1 MIPFIIAG
9 ITTGSIYGLAGVGL
23 VLTYKTAGIFNFAHG
38 ALATVSAFLFYA
50 LHVEHGMPWPLAAF
64 VCVFVAGPVLGLL
77 FERLARSLAGT
88 SLAVRVVSTVG
99 VLLIVQSIVVLIYGA
114 AATMTVPQF
123 LPTATFT
130 IGGTPLSLNDLIV
143 VAIGLLATVG
153 LYVFFRT
160 ARTGVAM
167 RAVVDRPELLDL
179 AGTNPGMVRRYAWVI
194 GVCFVSV
201 SGVLLAPLVSL
212 NSTTLTLLIVQ
223 AFGAAAVGRFTS
235 LPMTYVGG
243 LLIGI
248 GSALATKYFT
258 SGVMA
263 GLPSA
268 LPFLVLFVVLVFSR
282 RGRLTAQP
290 LRPPH
295 RASWRA
301 PWPVQLAGG
310 AVLLALLLA
319 VPEFADYHI
328 ADWTLFLTAAIVFL
342 SLGLLVRTSGQV
354 SLAHVAFMAIGAAAF
369 SHLTEGGGVPWGA
382 ALVIAGLVAI
392 PIGALLAIPAI
403 RLSGLYLALATF
415 GFGILLA
422 FMSYTQ
428 SYMFGEEGIGL
439 TVPRPSLGNRTL
451 DDQQYYY
458 LVLALA
464 LAVTLGMVALH
475 RSRLGRLLH
484 ALADSPQAL
493 ATTGT
498 SVNVTRVL
506 VFCLSAF
513 LAAVGG
519 ALAGAAQ
526 GNVSGDSY
534 PPLLSLTFFALV
546 VINPGGVPW
555 FAVLAGAGYTLI
567 PSYFPDSDTSTYL
580 ELLFGV
586 FALLYAIT
594 PDEMRGVPDRLA
606 RLVDRAARPTTAP
619 AAEHG
624 AEPSVLTN
632 AAAGEE
638 R

>member
-1 MIPFIIAG
+1 
-9 ITTGSIYGLAGVGL
+9 
-23 VLTYKTAGIFNFAHG
+23 
-38 ALATVSAFLFYA
+38 
-50 LHVEHGMPWPLAAF
+50 
-64 VCVFVAGPVLGLL
+64 
-77 FERLARSLAGT
+77 
-88 SLAVRVVSTVG
+88 
-99 VLLIVQSIVVLIYGA
+99 
-114 AATMTVPQF
+114 
-123 LPTATFT
+123 
-130 IGGTPLSLNDLIV
+130 
-143 VAIGLLATVG
+143 
-153 LYVFFRT
+153 
-160 ARTGVAM
+160 
-167 RAVVDRPELLDL
+167 
-179 AGTNPGMVRRYAWVI
+179 
-194 GVCFVSV
+194 
-201 SGVLLAPLVSL
+201 
-212 NSTTLTLLIVQ
+212 
-223 AFGAAAVGRFTS
+223 
-235 LPMTYVGG
+235 
-243 LLIGI
+243 
-248 GSALATKYFT
+248 
-258 SGVMA
+258 
-263 GLPSA
+263 
-268 LPFLVLFVVLVFSR
+268 
-282 RGRLTAQP
+282 
-290 LRPPH
+290 
-295 RASWRA
+295 
-301 PWPVQLAGG
+301 
-310 AVLLALLLA
+310 
-319 VPEFADYHI
+319 
-328 ADWTLFLTAAIVFL
+328 
-342 SLGLLVRTSGQV
+342 
-354 SLAHVAFMAIGAAAF
+354 
-369 SHLTEGGGVPWGA
+369 
-382 ALVIAGLVAI
+382 
-392 PIGALLAIPAI
+392 
-403 RLSGLYLALATF
+403 
-415 GFGILLA
+415 
-422 FMSYTQ
+422 MSYTQ